1 VLEYLAGET
10 LYGLSKRHD
19 VSRNV
24 IRLWI
29 ARYEA
34 GGAPNDE
41 TTAGDLLQDYKARI
55 AALERLAG
63 KLALENEFLIGAS
76 ENARLGKARRRVR
89 PADCPIRHAS
99 TIHPNGCTPIRDA
112 SAGRPY
118 HMLAMVNHITVEPGS
133 TIHESLIS
141 GSGVSRILTPTLI
154 IRISQVLIN

>member
-1 VLEYLAGET
+1 MAKQGNYSTEFKRQVVMEYLAGET

-34 GGAPNDE
+34 EGELNDD

-63 KLALENEFLIGAS
+63 KLALENEYLKRAL
-76 ENARLGKARRRVR
+76 ENARLGKGAPSCVVAG
-89 PADCPIRHAS
+89 PKAS
-99 TIHPNGCTPIRDA
+99 RSPRDA
-112 SAGRPY
+112 G
-118 HMLAMVNHITVEPGS
+118 
-133 TIHESLIS
+133 
-141 GSGVSRILTPTLI
+141 
-154 IRISQVLIN
+154 

>member
-1 VLEYLAGET
+1 MAKQRNYSTEFKRQVVLEYLAGET

-34 GGAPNDE
+34 DGELNDD

-63 KLALENEFLIGAS
+63 KLALENEFLKGAL
-76 ENARLGKARRRVR
+76 ENARLGKTAPSSVVAGPKVSRS
-89 PADCPIRHAS
+89 P
-99 TIHPNGCTPIRDA
+99 RDA
-112 SAGRPY
+112 
-118 HMLAMVNHITVEPGS
+118 N
-133 TIHESLIS
+133 
-141 GSGVSRILTPTLI
+141 
-154 IRISQVLIN
+154 